1 MNINIRL
8 NKNFTTAFNKMQETY
23 GEELSKINGFSD
35 MQLSYTDFIDNF
47 VDSDTVADASVDGN
61 ANVGQKDIVT
71 LINEMPKPHQKL
83 LAFNKIYYE
92 INKKYG
98 FKTANDWLKNEWDGH
113 LYLHDANTSSFVHYC
128 FAYDLKDLAEKG
140 LFFIDTF
147 NAEPPQHLETFVD
160 FVKEFVSW
168 TCNRSSGAVGL
179 PNLIPY
185 MYYFWKK
192 DCTSGLFTDNI
203 KYAKQQIQR
212 LIYALNQPFL
222 RGGIQS
228 AFTNTSVFDRPY
240 LEALF
245 GGAEFPDGSFMIDEI
260 EGIMDF
266 QKIYL
271 ETMSEIRSK
280 NMMTFPVN
288 TISLLKQNG
297 KFADEEFAKYA
308 IKHNMKWNDSNIF
321 ADSSVNSLSNCCRL
335 KSNIEDLGYFNSIGG
350 TALKVGSVK
359 VGTVNLA
366 RLALENKTEK
376 EYLVAL
382 KELVELDLK
391 CLDRVRYIIKRNVD
405 KKLLKNFSYGIVDFE
420 HLYNTIGF
428 IGIYETMKTFGYTR
442 MDEFGNTYYTEE
454 AEKFGKKIFDVIHNV
469 KDTFALDKDYTINCE
484 QIPGETAAAKLM
496 KKDMF
501 FYPDTAINDLPLY
514 GNQFIPLGIKTTLQ
528 ERIRIAAMFDG
539 FCNGGSI
546 LHVNIESPF
555 TSFEQAW
562 DMLNYITDQGVTYF
576 AFNTKIQACKHNHAF
591 FGTVCPECG
600 EPVDT
605 EYTRIVGFYT
615 PVKTYSKE
623 RKAEY
628 DMREWEDI
636 NDKQNFRK

>member
-1 MNINIRL
+1 M
-8 NKNFTTAFNKMQETY
+8 
-23 GEELSKINGFSD
+23 
-35 MQLSYTDFIDNF
+35 
-47 VDSDTVADASVDGN
+47 
-61 ANVGQKDIVT
+61 
-71 LINEMPKPHQKL
+71 
-83 LAFNKIYYE
+83 
-92 INKKYG
+92 
-98 FKTANDWLKNEWDGH
+98 
-113 LYLHDANTSSFVHYC
+113 
-128 FAYDLKDLAEKG
+128 
-140 LFFIDTF
+140 
-147 NAEPPQHLETFVD
+147 
-160 FVKEFVSW
+160 
-168 TCNRSSGAVGL
+168 
-179 PNLIPY
+179 
-185 MYYFWKK
+185 
-192 DCTSGLFTDNI
+192 
-203 KYAKQQIQR
+203 
-212 LIYALNQPFL
+212 
-222 RGGIQS
+222 
-228 AFTNTSVFDRPY
+228 
-240 LEALF
+240 
-245 GGAEFPDGSFMIDEI
+245 
-260 EGIMDF
+260 
-266 QKIYL
+266 
-271 ETMSEIRSK
+271 
-280 NMMTFPVN
+280 
-288 TISLLKQNG
+288 
-297 KFADEEFAKYA
+297 
-308 IKHNMKWNDSNIF
+308 
-321 ADSSVNSLSNCCRL
+321 
-335 KSNIEDLGYFNSIGG
+335 
-350 TALKVGSVK
+350 
-359 VGTVNLA
+359 
-366 RLALENKTEK
+366 
-376 EYLVAL
+376 
-382 KELVELDLK
+382 K

>member
-1 MNINIRL
+1 MNINVRL
-8 NKNFTTAFNKMQETY
+8 NKNFTTAYNRMLEDY
-23 GEELSKINGFSD
+23 GEEIANINGFSD
-35 MQLSYTDFIDNF
+35 QQLSYTDFISNF
-47 VDSDTVADASVDGN
+47 IDSDTVADASVDGN

-297 KFADEEFAKYA
+297 KFVDEEFAKYA

-591 FGTVCPECG
+591 FGTICPECG

-628 DMREWEDI
+628 DMREWENI
-636 NDKQNFRK
+636 NE

>member
-1 MNINIRL
+1 MNINIEL
-8 NKNFTTAFNKMQETY
+8 KKNFINAYNRMQNDY
-23 GEELSKINGFSD
+23 GEEMAKINGFSTG
-35 MQLSYTDFIDNF
+35 QLSYTDFIDNF
-47 VDSDTVADASVDGN
+47 IDSDTVADASVDGN

-98 FKTANDWLKNEWDGH
+98 FRVANEWLRCEWDGH
-113 LYLHDANTSSFVHYC
+113 LYLHDANTSTFVHYC
-128 FAYDLKDLAEKG
+128 FAYDLKSLAERG
-140 LFFIDTF
+140 LYFIENF

-192 DCTSGLFTDNI
+192 DCAENLYTDCNR
-203 KYAKQQIQR
+203 AAQQEIQR

-228 AFTNTSVFDRPY
+228 AFTNTSIFDRPY

-260 EGIMDF
+260 DGIMEF
-266 QKIYL
+266 QKVFL
-271 ETMSEIRSK
+271 ETMAKIRSK

-288 TISLLKQNG
+288 SISLLRVDG
-297 KFADEEFAKYA
+297 KFVDEDFAKYA
-308 IKHNMKWNDSNIF
+308 CAHNIKWNDSNLFID
-321 ADSSVNSLSNCCRL
+321 DSVTSLSNCCRL

-359 VGTVNLA
+359 VSTINLA
-366 RLALENKTEK
+366 RLALENKTED

-382 KELVELDLK
+382 KEMVVLNLKVLD
-391 CLDRVRYIIKRNVD
+391 CVRNIIKRNVD
-405 KKLLKNFSYGIVDFE
+405 KELLRNFSLGIVDFE

-428 IGIYETMKTFGYTR
+428 IGIYETMKTFGYVRKDTL
-442 MDEFGNTYYTEE
+442 GNTYYTEN
-454 AEKFGKKIFDVIHNV
+454 AERFGKKIFEVIHNT
-469 KDTFALDKDYTINCE
+469 KAEFAKAVDYQINCE

-496 KKDMF
+496 KKDLF
-501 FYPDTAINDLPLY
+501 FYPDATVTDLPLY
-514 GNQFIPLGIKTTLQ
+514 GNQFIPLGIKTTMQ
-528 ERIRIAAMFDG
+528 ERIRIASMFDG

-546 LHVNIESPF
+546 LHVNIEAPF
-555 TSFEQAW
+555 NTFEQAW
-562 DMLNYITDQGVTYF
+562 DMLNYIADQGVTYF
-576 AFNTKIQACKHNHAF
+576 AFNTKIQVCKNNHAF
-591 FGTVCPECG
+591 FGKVCPECG
-600 EPVDT
+600 EPVAT
-605 EYTRIVGFYT
+605 EYTRIVGFYVPIT
-615 PVKTYSKE
+615 TYSKE

-628 DMREWEDI
+628 QMREWEKVAD
-636 NDKQNFRK
+636 